1 MSLSAT
7 SVCYPPLHLTDPAP
21 VEAAARL
28 GADHVHAAAVPLG
41 GGPAARARLG
51 DDSDGETAGVR
62 PATPPRHGRPA
73 RPPTDLPTGL
83 ATDLPTDLATG
94 LAPSPEVCRL
104 TGQTVPEMSPLLA
117 VPAEHEAALRTAD
130 PPAVRLR
137 LAQ

>member
-73 RPPTDLPTGL
+73 RPPS
-83 ATDLPTDLATG
+83 DLPTDLATG
-94 LAPSPEVCRL
+94 LTSRPEVCRL
-104 TGQTVPEMSPLLA
+104 TGQTVPKVGPLPA

-137 LAQ
+137 LGQ